1 MTERAPGAVLALGA
15 AALAALLGGILA
27 LLAAKA
33 GPLALVLP
41 GLLVASIALAF
52 VPRATATI
60 AVVAVAVL
68 EADPAGFL
76 GGYTARYYETLP
88 ALPVRP
94 HEVLLGIAA
103 VGVALE
109 RSRTRKPV
117 ATPGALTLPLL
128 TLAVAAVCG
137 VVVGRA
143 ADASAVDLLN
153 GLRSVLTLA
162 LVPFLV
168 VNLIETR
175 RELEWVLGAA
185 VAVVAVKTAFGGF
198 AWLIGAGRVIE
209 GTVLTYYAPLANL
222 LLLAYVLGVL
232 AARLRGA
239 RLPRFVLW
247 LWPFALAVLILS
259 FRRNF
264 WIALVLGAVLVLLV
278 AVGARGR
285 LLLVPAGVL
294 ILISLYF
301 GLTALSGSQS
311 DSPVVQRAQ
320 SLTPSKVQGNAQDR
334 YRLDEQHNVRA
345 EIGRHPVFGIGLG
358 VPWAA
363 RYPLAQA
370 LPGGR
375 QYTHV
380 VVFWYWLKL
389 GLLGV
394 FAYLWI
400 MVAGVRTGLRVW
412 RTDLDPRIQ
421 GAGLGLAA
429 ALVGLAVAE
438 TTGSFSGVEPRETVL
453 LAVMLGWLAAAQR
466 LRTAE
471 VAGAAR

>member
-1 MTERAPGAVLALGA
+1 M
-15 AALAALLGGILA
+15 
-27 LLAAKA
+27 
-33 GPLALVLP
+33 
-41 GLLVASIALAF
+41 
-52 VPRATATI
+52 
-60 AVVAVAVL
+60 
-68 EADPAGFL
+68 
-76 GGYTARYYETLP
+76 
-88 ALPVRP
+88 
-94 HEVLLGIAA
+94 
-103 VGVALE
+103 
-109 RSRTRKPV
+109 
-117 ATPGALTLPLL
+117 
-128 TLAVAAVCG
+128 
-137 VVVGRA
+137 
-143 ADASAVDLLN
+143 
-153 GLRSVLTLA
+153 LTLA

-175 RELEWVLGAA
+175 RDLEWVLGAA
-185 VAVVAVKTAFGGF
+185 VAVVAVKTAFGGL

-247 LWPFALAVLILS
+247 LAPFALAVLILS

-264 WIALVLGAVLVLLV
+264 WIALVLGAVLVVLV

-345 EIGRHPVFGIGLG
+345 EIGRHPVLGIGLG
-358 VPWAA
+358 VPWTA

-380 VVFWYWLKL
+380 LVFWYWLKL

-394 FAYLWI
+394 IAYLWTWSP
-400 MVAGVRTGLRVW
+400 ASDR
-412 RTDLDPRIQ
+412 
-421 GAGLGLAA
+421 
-429 ALVGLAVAE
+429 
-438 TTGSFSGVEPRETVL
+438 
-453 LAVMLGWLAAAQR
+453 
-466 LRTAE
+466 
-471 VAGAAR
+471 AARVAHRPPTPGSRAPGSGSRPRSSGSPSRRRPAPSPEWSRARPCCWR

>member
-1 MTERAPGAVLALGA
+1 MTARAPGAVLALGA

-103 VGVALE
+103 AGVALE

-143 ADASAVDLLN
+143 ADASAIDLLN

-175 RELEWVLGAA
+175 RDLEWVLGAA

-222 LLLAYVLGVL
+222 LLMAYVLGVL

-247 LWPFALAVLILS
+247 LAPFALAVLILS

-264 WIALVLGAVLVLLV
+264 WIALVLGAVLVVLV

-294 ILISLYF
+294 IADLAVLRAD
-301 GLTALSGSQS
+301 GAERLPERQPGRAARAVADAEQG
-311 DSPVVQRAQ
+311 PGQRAGPLPARRAAQ
-320 SLTPSKVQGNAQDR
+320 RAGRDRAPSRAR
-334 YRLDEQHNVRA
+334 HRPRRALDGALPARA
-345 EIGRHPVFGIGLG
+345 GAAGRAPVHARAG
-358 VPWAA
+358 VLV
-363 RYPLAQA
+363 LAQA
-370 LPGGR
+370 RAARRDRLPVDR
-375 QYTHV
+375 
-380 VVFWYWLKL
+380 WSPR
-389 GLLGV
+389 
-394 FAYLWI
+394 
-400 MVAGVRTGLRVW
+400 VRTGLRVW
-412 RTDLDPRIQ
+412 RTDLRPPRSR
-421 GAGLGLAA
+421 AP
-429 ALVGLAVAE
+429 
-438 TTGSFSGVEPRETVL
+438 GSGSRPRWSGSPSPRRP
-453 LAVMLGWLAAAQR
+453 APSPAWSR
-466 LRTAE
+466 
-471 VAGAAR
+471 ARPCCWR

>member
-1 MTERAPGAVLALGA
+1 MLALGA

-27 LLAAKA
+27 LLASKA

-41 GLLVASIALAF
+41 ALLVAAAALVA
-52 VPRATATI
+52 VPKAT
-60 AVVAVAVL
+60 AVVAVVTVAVL
-68 EADPAGFL
+68 ESDGAGFL
-76 GGYTARYYETLP
+76 GGITGRYYQTLP

-109 RSRTRKPV
+109 RSRTRKPI
-117 ATPGALTLPLL
+117 ATPGAMTLPLL
-128 TLAVAAVCG
+128 LLAVAALCG
-137 VVVGRA
+137 LIVGRS
-143 ADASAVDLLN
+143 ADASAIDMLN

-175 RELEWVLGAA
+175 RELEWVLGAT
-185 VAVVAVKTAFGGF
+185 VVVVLVKTAFGGV

-222 LLLAYVLGVL
+222 LLMAFVLGVL

-239 RLPRFVLW
+239 DLPRIVLW
-247 LWPFALAVLILS
+247 LAPLALAVLILS

-264 WIALVLGAVLVLLV
+264 WIALVLGAVLVVLV

-294 ILISLYF
+294 IVIALYF

-334 YRLDEQHNVRA
+334 YRLDEQRNVRA
-345 EIGRHPVFGIGLG
+345 EIARHPVLGIGLG
-358 VPWAA
+358 VPWTA

-380 VVFWYWLKL
+380 LLFWYWLKL

-394 FAYLWI
+394 IAYLWT
-400 MVAGVRTGLRVW
+400 MAAAVSTGLRVW
-412 RTDLDPRIQ
+412 RTDYDRRVQ

-429 ALVGLAVAE
+429 ALVGLMVAE
-438 TTGSFSGVEPRETVL
+438 TTGSFTGVDPRETVL

-466 LRTAE
+466 LRKTPG